1 MVHFAI
7 DFITWIKF
15 DWITIV
21 GSISPSKCLVH
32 KIFRVQLIFNTSI
45 HQVRGENAW
54 FVLLHRQPPS
64 PLWAGGSA
72 FQEWMILLQMTGLW
86 SRCSSD
92 FPAVTIVRP
101 DIFVSDF
108 ISLAIEDQVPPRAG
122 SGRKITL
129 VFDRESE
136 EKEDNRRAQF
146 ATHLP
151 ASFRPSRVIFGH
163 FGASWGDFGTDL
175 THWF

>member
-1 MVHFAI
+1 M
-7 DFITWIKF
+7 ITLIRF
-15 DWITIV
+15 DWKTIV
-21 GSISPSKCLVH
+21 GSISPNKCL
-32 KIFRVQLIFNTSI
+32 IYLTFRGLLIFNTWI
-45 HQVRGENAW
+45 HQVSRENAW
-54 FVLLHRQPPS
+54 LVLLHRQPPS

-129 VFDRESE
+129 VFDPESE

-163 FGASWGDFGTDL
+163 FGASCGDFGTDL
-175 THWF
+175 THWFF